1 MLQASTI
8 QLLRIKFSFF
18 LMPVYWFA
26 ISQINEIN
34 VLNAVLIFIIL
45 HFFIYPASN
54 GYNSY
59 MDRDK
64 GSIGIVEKPMM
75 PTKQLFYTSNVLDF
89 IGLFS
94 SLIISYYFFIA
105 LFLYVAASRAYS
117 FRGIRLKKFPIISFI
132 TAIVF
137 QGGVVYFMVYHG
149 SNILK
154 PIKFS
159 FLPIVA
165 SILMVGSFYPLT
177 QIYQHRQ
184 DKEDGVKTMSMLLG
198 YKGTFIFSA
207 ICYFLSMLFMGY
219 YFAGNLELDRFL
231 VLISIMFP
239 TLLFFLWWFI
249 AVKKNT
255 AAANFK
261 NAMKMNWIAAC
272 CSNVGFLVILLMK
285 EKF

>member
-64 GSIGIVEKPMM
+64 GSIGIVERPMM

-94 SLIISYYFFIA
+94 SLFISYYFFIA
-105 LFLYVAASRAYS
+105 L
-117 FRGIRLKKFPIISFI
+117 
-132 TAIVF
+132 
-137 QGGVVYFMVYHG
+137 FMVYHG

-154 PIKFS
+154 PIKIS
-159 FLPIVA
+159 FLPIIA

-184 DKEDGVKTMSMLLG
+184 DKEDGVKTISMLLG
-198 YKGTFIFSA
+198 YNGTFIFSA
-207 ICYFLSMLFMGY
+207 ICYFSSMLFMGY

>member
-34 VLNAVLIFIIL
+34 LLNAVLIFIIL
-45 HFFIYPASN
+45 HFCAYPASN

-59 MDRDK
+59 MDKDK
-64 GSIGIVEKPMM
+64 ESIGIVEKPMM
-75 PTKQLFYTSNVLDF
+75 PTKQLFYTSNILDF
-89 IGLFS
+89 IALIS
-94 SLIISYYFFIA
+94 SLLVSYYFTFA
-105 LFLYVAASRAYS
+105 LLLYMVASRAYS
-117 FRGIRLKKFPIISFI
+117 YRGIRLKQFPVISFI

-154 PIKFS
+154 PINIS
-159 FLPIVA
+159 LIPIVA
-165 SILMVGSFYPLT
+165 SMLMVGSFYPLT
-177 QIYQHRQ
+177 QIYQHKQ

-198 YKGTFIFSA
+198 YNGTFIFSA

-219 YFAGNLELDRFL
+219 YFAANLELDRFL
-231 VLISIMFP
+231 VLISCMFP
-239 TLLFFLWWFI
+239 TLLFFLWWYI
-249 AVKKNT
+249 AVRKNT

-272 CSNVGFLVILLMK
+272 CSNVGFLVILIMK

>member
-1 MLQASTI
+1 
-8 QLLRIKFSFF
+8 
-18 LMPVYWFA
+18 MPVYLFA
-26 ISQINEIN
+26 LSQINEID
-34 VLNAVLIFIIL
+34 LLSAVLIFFIL
-45 HFFIYPASN
+45 HICVYPASN

-59 MDRDK
+59 MDKDK
-64 GSIGIVEKPMM
+64 DSIGIVEKPMM
-75 PTKQLFYTSNVLDF
+75 PTKQLFYTSIVLDF
-89 IGLFS
+89 IALAS
-94 SLIISYYFFIA
+94 SLFISYYFTLA
-105 LFLYVAASRAYS
+105 LLLYIAASRAYS
-117 FRGIRLKKFPIISFI
+117 YRGIRLKKFPVVSFI

-154 PIKFS
+154 NLNIS
-159 FLPIVA
+159 FLPMVA
-165 SILMVGSFYPLT
+165 STLMVGSFYPLT

-184 DKEDGVKTMSMLLG
+184 DAADGVKTISMLLG
-198 YKGTFIFSA
+198 YNGTFIFSA
-207 ICYFLSMLFMGY
+207 TCYFLSMLFMGY

-231 VLISIMFP
+231 VLISCMFP
-239 TLLFFLWWFI
+239 TLLFFLWWSI

-272 CSNVGFLVILLMK
+272 CSNVGFLVILIMK

>member
-1 MLQASTI
+1 
-8 QLLRIKFSFF
+8 
-18 LMPVYWFA
+18 MPVYWFA

-64 GSIGIVEKPMM
+64 GSIGIVERPMM

-165 SILMVGSFYPLT
+165 SILMVSSFYPLT
-177 QIYQHRQ
+177 QIYQHSQ

-207 ICYFLSMLFMGY
+207 ICYFSSMLFMGY

>member
-1 MLQASTI
+1 
-8 QLLRIKFSFF
+8 
-18 LMPVYWFA
+18 MPVYWFA

-34 VLNAVLIFIIL
+34 VVNAVLIFIIL
-45 HFFIYPASN
+45 HFFVYPASN

-64 GSIGIVEKPMM
+64 GSIGIVERPMM
-75 PTKQLFYTSNVLDF
+75 PTKQLFYTSNFLDF
-89 IGLFS
+89 ISLFS
-94 SLIISYYFFIA
+94 SLFISYYFSIA
-105 LFLYVAASRAYS
+105 LFLYIAASRAYS

-149 SNILK
+149 SNILN
-154 PIKFS
+154 PIKIS

>member
-34 VLNAVLIFIIL
+34 VVNAVLIFIIL
-45 HFFIYPASN
+45 HFFVYPASN

-89 IGLFS
+89 IGLIS
-94 SLIISYYFFIA
+94 SLFISYYFFIA

-149 SNILK
+149 SNILN
-154 PIKFS
+154 PIKIS